1 MTVPKECIT
10 LYYSGDAPQD
20 TCNNK
25 PIRPAIRLFPEAFGT
40 NELEY
45 CEPVN
50 EDSVELTKDHKDVYA
65 EENLPLSKLPLSMY
79 TFPIEPE
86 SVFGS
91 VLPNL
96 KIQDFAWP

>member
-10 LYYSGDAPQD
+10 LYYSGDTPQNTYD
-20 TCNNK
+20 NK

-50 EDSVELTKDHKDVYA
+50 EDSVELTKDHKA
-65 EENLPLSKLPLSMY
+65 AFEEEKLPLSNLPLSMY
-79 TFPIEPE
+79 KFPIEPE

-96 KIQDFAWP
+96 KIQDFA

>member
-10 LYYSGDAPQD
+10 LYYSGDTHQD
-20 TCNNK
+20 TYNNK
-25 PIRPAIRLFPEAFGT
+25 LIRPAIRLFPEAFGT

-50 EDSVELTKDHKDVYA
+50 EDSVELTKEHKAAFA
-65 EENLPLSKLPLSMY
+65 EEKLPLSMY
-79 TFPIEPE
+79 KFPIEPE

-96 KIQDFAWP
+96 KIQDFAQL